1 VLEPSPPAILSVEDL
16 VVRFKTNDGI
26 VHAVNGA
33 SFDVRDGE
41 TLGLVGESGCGKTVT
56 SLAVMRLLPKRSAI
70 VPRGRVLF
78 QGRDL
83 LELRES
89 AMRDIRGKEIAMI
102 FQNPTTSLNP
112 VLPIGKQLTET
123 ILTHRKVSRAEAR
136 ARAEE
141 LLTMV
146 GISDPERSLSE
157 YPHRF
162 SGGMRQRIVI
172 AIALALAPKL
182 LIADEPTTALDVT
195 IQAQILDILREL
207 ARRSAAAMLLITHD
221 LGVVAGMTQ
230 RIAVMYAGFVVET
243 ASTDRIF
250 ASPRHP
256 YTVGL
261 LHSIPSLEEGRPEL
275 VAIEGIPP
283 EQRHEPVGCPFAPR
297 CAWRLPVCWTTR
309 PPLVPVVASPAGD
322 EDHRVACH
330 NPATPEETEG
340 GRPLRP
346 GFTAAPAP
354 DPSGPRLLPEG
365 EGAGSR

>member
-1 VLEPSPPAILSVEDL
+1 MRDRSPSVVLSVEDL
-16 VVRFKTNDGI
+16 VVQFKTNNGI
-26 VHAVNGA
+26 TYAVNGA
-33 SFDVRDGE
+33 SFDVGEGE

-56 SLAVMRLLPKRSAI
+56 SLAIMRLLPRSSAV

-78 QGRDL
+78 QGQDL
-83 LELRES
+83 LGLRES

-123 ILTHRKVSRAEAR
+123 ILAHGKTSREAAR

-146 GISDPERSLSE
+146 GISGSARSLSG
-157 YPHRF
+157 YPHQF

-172 AIALALAPKL
+172 AIALSLAPKL

-195 IQAQILDILREL
+195 IQAQILEILREL
-207 ARRSAAAMLLITHD
+207 ARRSEAAMLLITHD

-243 ASTDRIF
+243 SSTDRIF
-250 ASPRHP
+250 GSPRHP

-261 LHSIPSLEEGRPEL
+261 LHSIPSLDEGRSEL
-275 VAIEGIPP
+275 VTIEGMPP

-297 CAWRLPVCWTTR
+297 CAWRLPVCWTSN
-309 PPLVPVVASPAGD
+309 PPLRPLAAD
-322 EDHRVACH
+322 EGHRVACH
-330 NPATPEETEG
+330 NPPTHDEAEA

-346 GFTAAPAP
+346 GFVATPAP
-354 DPSGPRLLPEG
+354 HSPALGPLHEG
-365 EGAGSR
+365 EGAEG

>member
-1 VLEPSPPAILSVEDL
+1 MSDRAILSVEDL
-16 VVRFKTNDGI
+16 VVRFKTRGGI
-26 VHAVNGA
+26 VYAVNGV
-33 SFDVRDGE
+33 SFDVREGE

-56 SLAVMRLLPKRSAI
+56 SLAVMRLLPKGSAS

-78 QGRDL
+78 EGRNL

-102 FQNPTTSLNP
+102 FQDPTTSLNP
-112 VLPIGKQLTET
+112 VLRIGKQLTET
-123 ILTHRKVSRAEAR
+123 IRAHQRIGRVEAR

-141 LLTMV
+141 LLAMV
-146 GISDPERSLSE
+146 GIPASGRSISE

-207 ARRSAAAMLLITHD
+207 AKRSGAAMLLITHD
-221 LGVVAGMTQ
+221 LGVVASMTQ

-243 ASTDRIF
+243 ASTDLIF
-250 ASPRHP
+250 AAPKHP

-261 LHSIPSLEEGRPEL
+261 LHSIPRLEDEPTDL
-275 VAIEGIPP
+275 LAIEGMPP
-283 EQRHEPVGCPFAPR
+283 EQRREPVGCPFAPR
-297 CAWRLPVCWTTR
+297 CAWRIPACWTTNPSLR
-309 PPLVPVVASPAGD
+309 PVASSPA
-322 EDHRVACH
+322 EDTDHQVACH
-330 NPATPEETEG
+330 NPPTLEEADA
-340 GRPLRP
+340 GRPLRS
-346 GFTAAPAP
+346 GFGAAPGPGLSAP
-354 DPSGPRLLPEG
+354 LVVPG
-365 EGAGSR
+365 EGGLERP

>member
-1 VLEPSPPAILSVEDL
+1 MRDRSPSVVLSVEDL
-16 VVRFKTNDGI
+16 VVQFKTNNGI
-26 VHAVNGA
+26 TYAVNGA
-33 SFDVRDGE
+33 SFDVGEGE

-56 SLAVMRLLPKRSAI
+56 SLAIMRLLPKSSAV

-78 QGRDL
+78 QGQDL

-123 ILTHRKVSRAEAR
+123 ILAHGKTNREGAR
-136 ARAEE
+136 ARAQE

-146 GISDPERSLSE
+146 GISGSRSLSE
-157 YPHRF
+157 YPHQF

-172 AIALALAPKL
+172 AIALSLAPKL

-195 IQAQILDILREL
+195 IQAQILEILREL
-207 ARRSAAAMLLITHD
+207 ARRSDAAMLLITHD

-243 ASTDRIF
+243 SSTDQIF

-261 LHSIPSLEEGRPEL
+261 LHSIPSLDEGRSQL
-275 VAIEGIPP
+275 VPIEGMPP

-297 CAWRLPVCWTTR
+297 CAWRLPVCWTSN
-309 PPLVPVVASPAGD
+309 PPLRPLAPSLTENEG
-322 EDHRVACH
+322 HWVACH
-330 NPATPEETEG
+330 NPPTHDEAEA

-346 GFTAAPAP
+346 GFVAASAPRPPAL
-354 DPSGPRLLPEG
+354 GPLHEG
-365 EGAGSR
+365 EGAKG

>member
-1 VLEPSPPAILSVEDL
+1 VSEPSLPAVLSVEDL
-16 VVRFKTNDGI
+16 VVRFKTRDGI
-26 VHAVNGA
+26 VYAVNGA
-33 SFDVRDGE
+33 SFDVREAE

-56 SLAVMRLLPKRSAI
+56 SLAIMRLLPRASAD

-78 QGRDL
+78 QGRNL

-89 AMRDIRGKEIAMI
+89 AMRDLRGKEMAMI
-102 FQNPTTSLNP
+102 FQNPATSLNP

-123 ILTHRKVSRAEAR
+123 ILAHRKIGREEAR

-141 LLTMV
+141 LLAMV
-146 GISDPERSLSE
+146 GISGSEGSLSE

-162 SGGMRQRIVI
+162 SGGMQQRIVI
-172 AIALALAPKL
+172 AIALALEPKL

-207 ARRSAAAMLLITHD
+207 ARRSAAATLLITHD

-230 RIAVMYAGFVVET
+230 RIAVMYAGCVVET
-243 ASTDRIF
+243 ASTERIF
-250 ASPRHP
+250 DSPRHP

-261 LHSIPSLEEGRPEL
+261 LHSIPSLDENQSEL
-275 VAIEGIPP
+275 VAIEGTPP

-297 CAWRLPVCWTTR
+297 CAWRLPVCWTSN
-309 PPLVPVVASPAGD
+309 PPLQPVSSA
-322 EDHRVACH
+322 EDQGHQVACH
-330 NPATPEETEG
+330 NPATAQEVEG

-346 GFTAAPAP
+346 GFVAAPPPDASAP
-354 DPSGPRLLPEG
+354 SPLHERED
-365 EGAGSR
+365 AASR